1 MRSELTEK
9 RAVPDDSFGP
19 LSNGGGLRG
28 AKGDHI
34 YEDGIRVPHG
44 YAKE

>member
-1 MRSELTEK
+1 MEK
-9 RAVPDDSFGP
+9 RAVADELFGP

-34 YEDGIRVPHG
+34 YEGGIRVSMTMQWD
-44 YAKE
+44 ER